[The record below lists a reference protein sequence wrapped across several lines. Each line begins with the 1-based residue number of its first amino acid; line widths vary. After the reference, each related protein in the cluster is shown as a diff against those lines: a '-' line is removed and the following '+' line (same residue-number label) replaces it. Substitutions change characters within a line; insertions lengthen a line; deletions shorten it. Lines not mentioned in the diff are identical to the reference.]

1 MTPSS
6 MRDWV
11 STTINNVSFLL
22 GRTHTTDLEILSLL
36 LYRPRRTIYHLY
48 HHPSHWPNQLRIL
61 PTLRHRYHNHSS
73 ILPLQLRLKLSHSLI
88 ILLRP
93 PLPAV
98 KSRIL
103 YLYRMPRIRLHPVM
117 SAMPLVLGS
126 VRRRRQQ
133 RIANARRP

>member
-11 STTINNVSFLL
+11 STTINNVNFPL
-22 GRTHTTDLEILSLL
+22 GRTHTTDLETLSLL

-73 ILPLQLRLKLSHSLI
+73 ILPLQLRLELSHSLT
-88 ILLRP
+88 ILLRLPP
-93 PLPAV
+93 PLV
-98 KSRIL
+98 TSQIRDL
-103 YLYRMPRIRLHPVM
+103 YTTVMIRLHSVM

-133 RIANARRP
+133 RIDNARRP

>member
-6 MRDWV
+6 MKDSV

-22 GRTHTTDLEILSLL
+22 RRTHITDLEILSLL

-48 HHPSHWPNQLRIL
+48 RHPSCLPNQLRIL
-61 PTLRHRYHNHSS
+61 PTLQHRYHNHSS
-73 ILPLQLRLKLSHSLI
+73 ILPLQLRLKFIQSLI

-93 PLPAV
+93 PPPVV

-133 RIANARRP
+133 RIDNARRP